1 MAISDENLQ
10 FAWAPAFPS
19 QGTGR
24 LTVLDYYAAAALTG
38 LIARAGAG
46 NADQQAKLAWEL
58 AEAMVEQRPE
68 RPGGGFS
75 VVV

>member
-24 LTVLDYYAAAALTG
+24 LTVLDYYVAALTG

-68 RPGGGFS
+68 RPDGGFS
-75 VVV
+75 VVI